1 MIAIILSS
9 IALLAA
15 ITAVVFVVIETNRN
29 RKQNA
34 GIEKAILDLKSGVT
48 PDYEAEKEAAKAVNE
63 FNAGITSILG
73 FDPYAAIQAQRNEHK
88 EGDNC

>member
-1 MIAIILSS
+1 MIAIVLSS

-15 ITAVVFVVIETNRN
+15 ITAVVFVVIEINRN

-34 GIEKAILDLKSGVT
+34 VIEKEICNLKSGIT
-48 PDYEAEKEAAKAVNE
+48 PDYEAAKEAAKAVNE

-73 FDPYAAIQAQRNEHK
+73 FDPYTAIQAKRNEDK
-88 EGDNC
+88 EVDRN